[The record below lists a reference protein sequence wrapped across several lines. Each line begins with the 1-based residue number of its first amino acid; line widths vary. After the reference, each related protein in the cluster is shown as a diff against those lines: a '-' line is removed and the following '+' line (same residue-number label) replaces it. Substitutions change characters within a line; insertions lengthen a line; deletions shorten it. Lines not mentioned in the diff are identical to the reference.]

1 MQKIPALVSIFVAL
15 LSLQGLAF
23 ADDEPHKI
31 ISQCEKIFPDLEK
44 LGKAKFEQRYLHF
57 THIRSCYVLYN
68 EPVWYSTGEDRMQR
82 LTELLQRPQTTI
94 PIRDRFVQS
103 ENIPQ
108 WIKDDA
114 TRWHQGKEKDN
125 VFSYGIRYM
134 INSKMLYLPIGVF
147 DPQSCDPDSICIS
160 KDDYLKYSVKDSRM
174 DDTATQTH
182 TFGDGGSYITVSI
195 TETSKTGRKTDL
207 LRMQN
212 DGLLVGDQKKYYQ
225 FVHKIPLKIGD
236 KVSSIH
242 DLVITGQIYYS
253 FKDAKREALLAWD
266 ATKQYYEVIDKQTGV
281 VLYAKQENRILK
293 SEWSAKL
300 VDTNVFAK
308 EIKIQYEDMRI
319 PSWFRSTV
327 KWWTEGK
334 ITDKEYLDSLSYLL
348 KNNIMQI

>member
-1 MQKIPALVSIFVAL
+1 MQKIPAVVSIFAVL
-15 LSLQGLAF
+15 LSCQGFAF
-23 ADDEPHKI
+23 ADDEPQKI
-31 ISQCEKIFPDLEK
+31 LIQCEKIFPDLEK

-57 THIRSCYVLYN
+57 THLRSCYALYN
-68 EPVWYSTGEDRMQR
+68 DPIWYSTGEDRTQR
-82 LTELLQRPQTTI
+82 LTELLVKPQLAI

-125 VFSYGIRYM
+125 IFSYGIRYM
-134 INSKMLYLPIGVF
+134 INSKMLYSPISVF
-147 DPQSCDPDSICIS
+147 DPQNCDPNSICIS
-160 KDDYLKYSVKDSRM
+160 KNDYLKYTIKDSQI
-174 DDTATQTH
+174 DDTITQTH
-182 TFGDGGSYITVSI
+182 TFGDAGDSITVSI
-195 TETSKTGRKTDL
+195 TEISKTGRKTDL
-207 LRMQN
+207 LRIQN
-212 DGLLVGDQKKYYQ
+212 DGLINGDQKKYYQ
-225 FVHKIPLKIGD
+225 FVHKIPLEIGA

-242 DLVITGQIYYS
+242 DLVITDQILYS
-253 FKDAKREALLAWD
+253 FKDAKREAFLAWD
-266 ATKQYYEVIDKQTGV
+266 PTKQYHEVIDKQTGV

-300 VDTNVFAK
+300 VETNVFTK
-308 EIKIQYEDMRI
+308 ELKIKYEDMRI

-334 ITDKEYLDSLSYLL
+334 IPDKEYLDSISYLL